1 MELRAFVHASG
12 PTRTGEIG
20 SVDLSRSIDIGR
32 VEALRHPSLQPTGS
46 CIRSMRKRGLDS
58 RLVGETLH
66 KQRDSQEPRAM
77 VELLPVLLF
86 GVVAVV
92 FAAGSIGVSNLVGPR
107 RPNPTKLGAYESGN
121 EPLADVPGTRFSVKF
136 YLVAMLFLVFDVEAV
151 FVYPWAVVLR
161 ELGWAGLWQMVVFLG
176 ILGVAFVYEIGRGGL
191 EWD

>member
-1 MELRAFVHASG
+1 MN
-12 PTRTGEIG
+12 
-20 SVDLSRSIDIGR
+20 
-32 VEALRHPSLQPTGS
+32 
-46 CIRSMRKRGLDS
+46 
-58 RLVGETLH
+58 
-66 KQRDSQEPRAM
+66 
-77 VELLPVLLF
+77 ELLPALLL
-86 GVVAVV
+86 GVVAVA

-136 YLVAMLFLVFDVEAV
+136 YLVAMLFLIFDVEAV

-191 EWD
+191 EQRSGRECLRRPHSRCPQPGNVRWPTGIRPQRRNRPESVSTMPTLERGNERDPVCRIATSSPTMLLSTRCPAWI